1 MAAYEASFLYFG
13 IYSEG
18 EYVPVG
24 FGGES
29 RFVFDHAG
37 DRFSPGDIVTVDGE
51 PAARYIGFGPTGV
64 VLQELDERGLY
75 FYYSKV
81 LLEEGAIPIN
91 TTDPLVY
98 CFLVDTRIATTGG
111 AVAVQDLAIGD
122 LVLTADGR
130 PVPVRWVG
138 RQTVVAAFGPGEA
151 RRPVRIMA
159 GALGPDLPVA
169 DLRVTADHALAIDG
183 VLVQAGALV
192 NGLTVRRM
200 TEEELGERY
209 TVFHIETEHH
219 ELVLAEGV
227 PAETFIDN
235 VARRRFDNYAEFALL
250 YGDGLAS
257 IAEMHL
263 PRVKS
268 ARQLPQ
274 ATRHRLATRAAAL
287 SHGRV
292 MAA

>member
-13 IYSEG
+13 LYSDG
-18 EYVPVG
+18 QYLPVG

-29 RFVFDHAG
+29 NFVFDHAG

-51 PAARYIGFGPTGV
+51 PAARYIGFGPAGV
-64 VLQELDERGLY
+64 VLQELNERGLY
-75 FYYSKV
+75 FYYSQV
-81 LLEEGAIPIN
+81 LLEEGEIPIN
-91 TTDPLVY
+91 TTDTLIY
-98 CFLVDTRIATTGG
+98 CFLADTRIATPGG
-111 AVAVQDLAIGD
+111 AVAVQGLAIGD

-138 RQTVVAAFGPGEA
+138 RQTVVAAFGPDA
-151 RRPVRIMA
+151 AQRPVRILA

-169 DLRVTADHALAIDG
+169 DLRLTADHALSLDG
-183 VLVQAGALV
+183 LLVQAGALV
-192 NGLTVRRM
+192 NGVTVQRM
-200 TEEELGERY
+200 TAEELGPRY
-209 TVFHIETEHH
+209 TVFHVETEHH
-219 ELVLAEGV
+219 ALVLAEGV

-235 VARRRFDNYAEFALL
+235 VARRRFDNYADFASL
-250 YGDGLAS
+250 YGDGLPS
-257 IAEMHL
+257 IAEMPL

-268 ARQLPQ
+268 ARQLP
-274 ATRHRLATRAAAL
+274 RSIRDRLATRAAAL

>member
-13 IYSEG
+13 LYTEG
-18 EYVPVG
+18 QYVPVG
-24 FGGES
+24 FGGEF

-51 PAARYIGFGPTGV
+51 PAARYIGFSPTGI

-98 CFLVDTRIATTGG
+98 CFLAETRIATPGG

-122 LVLTADGR
+122 LVLTAGGR
-130 PVPVRWVG
+130 SVPVRWLG
-138 RQTVVAAFGPGEA
+138 RQTVVTAFGPDAA

-169 DLRVTADHALAIDG
+169 DLRITADHALAIDG

-192 NGLTVRRM
+192 NGVTVRRM
-200 TEEELGERY
+200 TEEELGERF

-219 ELVLAEGV
+219 ALVLAEGV

-235 VARRRFDNYAEFALL
+235 VARRCFDNYAEFASL
-250 YGDGLAS
+250 YGDGLPS
-257 IAEMHL
+257 IAEMPM

-274 ATRHRLATRAAAL
+274 PIRHRLATRAAAL
-287 SHGRV
+287 GERHAR
-292 MAA
+292 AA